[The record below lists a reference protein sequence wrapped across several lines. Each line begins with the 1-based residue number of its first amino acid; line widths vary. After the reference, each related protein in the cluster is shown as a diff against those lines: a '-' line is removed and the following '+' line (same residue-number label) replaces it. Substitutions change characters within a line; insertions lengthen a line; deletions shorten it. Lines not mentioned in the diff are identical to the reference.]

1 MRFEA
6 VVTAFLLCAMPG
18 LALADEPPAA
28 LVMAVSGS
36 ITPSI
41 AAMSEIPSGAA
52 LRLAPGAKLTFIH
65 YSRCKMVTVTG
76 GTVTVTRTDVVT
88 DGKTV
93 TEQDAPCP
101 RVHQLSTNAPGTV
114 SGGLVMRGIGSAP
127 RWPLNRE
134 IVLAGN
140 GTDTLKT
147 AAVYAEG
154 RLDAPLVEL
163 EISGHQA
170 RFPTNSGPLAVN
182 KRYVLRLMMGDRA
195 KPVDISFIGTAPS
208 GPSLL
213 VVLHD
218 Q

>member
-1 MRFEA
+1 
-6 VVTAFLLCAMPG
+6 
-18 LALADEPPAA
+18 
-28 LVMAVSGS
+28 
-36 ITPSI
+36 
-41 AAMSEIPSGAA
+41 
-52 LRLAPGAKLTFIH
+52 
-65 YSRCKMVTVTG
+65 
-76 GTVTVTRTDVVT
+76 
-88 DGKTV
+88 
-93 TEQDAPCP
+93 
-101 RVHQLSTNAPGTV
+101 
-114 SGGLVMRGIGSAP
+114 MRGIGSAP